1 MTSAQAEH
9 APGLANLDQ
18 VELTGQY
25 RVLYDHA
32 TESAG
37 GRGGWFSRKKFEA
50 QKLLALAQIAG
61 SGRMDVLM
69 LDLIDDL
76 RAVIRLT
83 VPVPLTP
90 AAAGALRVATGAVL
104 GVAYPQIALSTPIPG
119 YAPVTLL
126 SPEHGAWHPNIGTA
140 RGQRL
145 CLGTSLPA
153 GIPVSEIVL
162 LSYGL
167 LSMQSVMLDPG
178 DSAGVMNSEAAS
190 FWQACLNDI
199 PLSAEPFLRPGGQ

>member
-1 MTSAQAEH
+1 MTNAQAEH

-18 VELTGQY
+18 VELTGPY
-25 RVLYDHA
+25 RALYDHA
-32 TESAG
+32 VETAG
-37 GRGGWFSRKKFEA
+37 GQGGWLSRKKFEA
-50 QKLLALAQIAG
+50 RKLLALAQIAG
-61 SGRMDVLM
+61 SGRMDVRI
-69 LDLIDDL
+69 LDLVDDL
-76 RAVIRLT
+76 RAVIGLT

-90 AAAGALRVATGAVL
+90 DADGALRVANGAVL
-104 GVAYPQIALSTPIPG
+104 GVAYPQVALSSPIPG

-167 LSMQSVMLDPG
+167 LSMQSVMLDPD
-178 DSAGVMNSEAAS
+178 DSAGVMNAEAAS
-190 FWQACLNDI
+190 FWQARLGDI
-199 PLSAEPFLRPGGQ
+199 PLSDEPFLRPVGE